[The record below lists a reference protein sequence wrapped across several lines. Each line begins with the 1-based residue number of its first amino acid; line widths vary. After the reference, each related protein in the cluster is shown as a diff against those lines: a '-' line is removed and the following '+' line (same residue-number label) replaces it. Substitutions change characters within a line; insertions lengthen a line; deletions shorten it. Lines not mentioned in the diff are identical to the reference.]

1 MAFAIIKTGG
11 KQYQVSEGTVLKVEK
26 LSEEARKDGKIIFD
40 EVLLTDDGQETVL
53 GQPTVKGAKVEA
65 EVVTDGR
72 AAKIRV
78 VHFKNKI
85 RYHKVYGHRQLF
97 TQIKVTKIA

>member
-1 MAFAIIKTGG
+1 MFAIIKTGG

-26 LSEEARKDGKIIFD
+26 LAEEARQKGKVVFD
-40 EVLLTDDGQETVL
+40 EVLLTDDGKETVL
-53 GQPTVKGAKVEA
+53 GQPIVKGAKVEA

-72 AAKIRV
+72 ADKIRV

-85 RYHKVYGHRQLF
+85 RYHKVYGHRQPF